1 MTLPSYVGPAALGI
15 KLGVVRPGTDL
26 MQMMLT
32 ALSQMNEDGWLSSGD
47 IVCVTESVLA
57 RSQNNYVSVED
68 IAEQVK
74 QALNLKPRARIAV
87 VFPILSRNR
96 FAPILQAIARAAG
109 GGRVLLLLNYPCD
122 EMGNPLMDQQ
132 WLHEQRW
139 GLDKTLPAAA
149 VPSFQHPLTGIDYID
164 LYRSLIS
171 EQGASAQILLTNGV
185 SALSKAKADGIIVAD
200 VHRRFQT
207 QAFIKELGLNSIN
220 LSDLCTEQSP
230 EWGLLGSNLAPGEQ
244 FKVTE
249 RIPENLSK
257 QMQKTLSARFARR
270 IQMKLAPRDAGGW
283 SQELKESVSQRFQQ
297 EIEVMVYGDGGYK
310 DPTSGI
316 YELADPTPI
325 FGCTPALTEGLRT
338 GVKFKYLADYY
349 HLEGKSDEE
358 IMALVNESKATL
370 SEQQDASAEG
380 TTPRNLGHVVATLAD
395 LVSGSADAG
404 TPVVLAKGFIS

>member
-1 MTLPSYVGPAALGI
+1 MH
-15 KLGVVRPGTDL
+15 
-26 MQMMLT
+26 
-32 ALSQMNEDGWLSSGD
+32 EDGWLNDGD
-47 IVCVTESVLA
+47 ILCVTESVLA

-68 IAEQVK
+68 IAEEI
-74 QALNLKPRARIAV
+74 QAILKLKPRARIAV

-96 FAPILQAIARAAG
+96 FAPILQAIARATQ

-164 LYRSLIS
+164 LYRSLIT

-185 SALSKAKADGIIVAD
+185 SALSKAKADGIIAAD
-200 VHRRFQT
+200 VHRRFHT
-207 QAFIKELGLNSIN
+207 QSLIKDLGLTSIN
-220 LSDLCTEQSP
+220 LSDICTEQCP

-244 FKVTE
+244 FKVSD
-249 RIPENLSK
+249 RIPEGLNRQL
-257 QMQKTLSARFARR
+257 QQTLSARFARR
-270 IQMKLAPRDAGGW
+270 IQMKLAPRDANGW
-283 SQELKESVSQRFQQ
+283 SQELKENAGQRFEQD
-297 EIEVMVYGDGGYK
+297 IEVMIYGDGGYK

-338 GVKFKYLADYY
+338 GVKFKYLADFY

-358 IMALVNESKATL
+358 IMDLVSKSKEAL
-370 SEQQDASAEG
+370 SEQEDASAEG

-404 TPVVLAKGFIS
+404 TPLVLVKGFRG

>member
-1 MTLPSYVGPAALGI
+1 MTLPNYVGPAAMGI

-26 MQMMLT
+26 MRMVLT
-32 ALSQMNEDGWLSSGD
+32 ALHQVHADGWLDSGD
-47 IVCVTESVLA
+47 ILCITESVLA
-57 RSQNNYVSVED
+57 RSQNNYVSIEH
-68 IAEQVK
+68 IAEQV
-74 QALNLKPRARIAV
+74 QAAFNLKPRSRIAV

-96 FAPILQAIARAAG
+96 FAPILQAIARATQ

-132 WLHEQRW
+132 WLHDQRW

-149 VPSFQHPLTGIDYID
+149 VPSYQHPLTGIDYID

-185 SALSKAKADGIIVAD
+185 GALSKAKADGIIVAD
-200 VHRRFQT
+200 VHRRLRT
-207 QAFIKELGLNSIN
+207 QALIKELGLESIN
-220 LSDLCTEQSP
+220 LSELCTEQSP
-230 EWGLLGSNLAPGEQ
+230 EWGLLGSNLAPGEE

-249 RIPENLSK
+249 RIPEGLSK
-257 QMQKTLSARFARR
+257 QMQKTLSARVARR
-270 IQMKLAPRDAGGW
+270 VQMKLAPRDASGW
-283 SQELKESVSQRFQQ
+283 SQELKETVDERFQRD
-297 EIEVMVYGDGGYK
+297 IEVMVYGDGGYK

-325 FGCTPALTEGLRT
+325 FGCTPALREGLRT

-358 IMALVNESKATL
+358 IMALVGESKAAL
-370 SEQQDASAEG
+370 SEQEDASAEG

-404 TPVVLAKGFIS
+404 TPLVLVKGFSG